1 MKKRI
6 SCYGRRQ
13 ITTWKRGRWTCLG
26 GKTGKTRFVVQG
38 AKIAVMMQQR
48 KLPEVKQSNIRTMD
62 WYIYRSV
69 AADWKSMMLAMV
81 SDASW
86 SNETE
91 YRKEN
96 NRNTE
101 VKGHA

>member
-1 MKKRI
+1 
-6 SCYGRRQ
+6 
-13 ITTWKRGRWTCLG
+13 
-26 GKTGKTRFVVQG
+26 
-38 AKIAVMMQQR
+38 MMQQR